1 MAASLTDRIT
11 TSFERL
17 SRREQVM
24 VAFVVVAGFSL
35 VIGLFSYVVGRDLDK
50 RDKRIAA
57 KLTQLEQ
64 VAGLRGDYQR
74 RLADQNR
81 IANDIRR
88 NNTMRLLSYIEDTAK
103 RSSIEIGNAQERAGS
118 QMGGGILKE
127 EDAEITVRDVSI
139 DRLYDV
145 LTHLEQGNPL
155 VMVRTLKVRKRYA
168 DPKRLE
174 ATITVGTFK
183 TTS

>member
-1 MAASLTDRIT
+1 MSSLFDRIA

-24 VAFVVVAGFSL
+24 VAFVVISAFTM
-35 VIGLFSYVVGRDLDK
+35 VVGLGWYFTSRDLAK
-50 RDKRIAA
+50 REKRIAA
-57 KLTQLEQ
+57 KLSQLEQ

-81 IANDIRR
+81 IASEIRR

-118 QMGGGILKE
+118 LIGGGILKE

-139 DRLYDV
+139 DRLYDFLKRLEEGNV
-145 LTHLEQGNPL
+145 L
-155 VMVRTLKVRKRYA
+155 VRVRQLKVKKRYA

>member
-1 MAASLTDRIT
+1 MSATMLDRIT

-24 VAFVVVAGFSL
+24 VGFIVVAVFSMVL
-35 VIGLFSYVVGRDLDK
+35 GLGYFFVSRDLAK
-50 RDKRIAA
+50 REKRITA
-57 KLTQLEQ
+57 KLAQLEQ

-81 IANDIRR
+81 IAGEIRR

-139 DRLYDV
+139 DRLYDF
-145 LTHLEQGNPL
+145 LKRLEEGNAL
-155 VMVRTLKVRKRYA
+155 VRVRQLKVRKRYA